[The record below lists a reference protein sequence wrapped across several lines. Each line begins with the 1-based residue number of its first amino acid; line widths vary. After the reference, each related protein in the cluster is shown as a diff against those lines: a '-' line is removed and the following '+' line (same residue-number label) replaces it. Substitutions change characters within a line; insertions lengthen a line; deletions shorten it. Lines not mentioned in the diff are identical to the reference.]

1 MKNENIELKDEK
13 LIEEKIGYHF
23 KNKDLLLQAFIR
35 PSYSEEHHA
44 YENNQV
50 LEFIGDKVL
59 DLVIVQK
66 LIERYGEIPTDEEI
80 REREE
85 KGWDKSYYLRE
96 WFHSTRNEGELTDL
110 KISLVEG
117 KRLASV
123 TEELG
128 LQEYLIM
135 GQGDIKNG
143 VQNQSHVKEDLYE
156 AILGAIALDCNWDLS
171 ILSDVIDRTLKPNEI
186 LDKGIFDKDYL
197 GIIQDWWKKRHDGQL
212 PPYEVSGSNGSFSC
226 ALTFYKD
233 SRYWRGEKEITI
245 YGDGGSEDEAI
256 KTVAKNT
263 YKYITDSQEIID
275 LIGKVSMEN
284 AVNKLQ
290 ELWQKNKI
298 GRPIYSFRELD
309 DFLSGFGNK
318 EHGWE
323 CTCTVE
329 GCDFNA
335 TVQCIKKMQA
345 KKEAAQFILEQIE
358 DSNFGK
364 LDDSGYVKTVR
375 YDSCKK
381 YGTVKDLGE
390 ESYDD

>member
-1 MKNENIELKDEK
+1 MKNENVELKDEK

-35 PSYSEEHHA
+35 PSYSEEHYS

-59 DLVIVQK
+59 DLLIVQK
-66 LIERYGEIPTDEEI
+66 LIKRYGEVPTDEEI

-156 AILGAIALDCNWDLS
+156 AILGAIALDCNWNLS
-171 ILSDVIDRTLKPNEI
+171 ILSDIIDRTLKPNEI

-212 PPYEVSGSNGSFSC
+212 PPYKVSGSNGDFSC
-226 ALTFYKD
+226 VLEFDQD
-233 SRYWRGEKEITI
+233 SRYWRGKKQIKI

-256 KTVAKNT
+256 KMVAKNT
-263 YKYITDSQEIID
+263 YKYITDNQEIIE
-275 LIGKVSMEN
+275 LIGNVSMEN
-284 AVNKLQ
+284 AINKLQ

-298 GRPIYSFRELD
+298 GRPIYTFRETKD
-309 DFLSGFGNK
+309 GDGNTL
-318 EHGWE
+318 WE

-329 GCDFNA
+329 DGSFDK
-335 TVQCIKKMQA
+335 TTYDSKKIDA
-345 KKEAAQFILEQIE
+345 KKFAARCILEQIE
-358 DSNFGK
+358 DSNLDK
-364 LDDSGYVKTVR
+364 LGDSVYVKNTIFF
-375 YDSCKK
+375 DFCKEH
-381 YGTVKDLGE
+381 GTIEKLGE